1 MQFFPWYTTTMLAL
15 ESRQVIALRLMKLGD
30 GGPAAIDEAI
40 LMVCEKVDAG
50 IAAGITILSGGSIAS
65 IVQAYRLKVAA
76 NAGRL
81 CDTGQQPR
89 IRLPLKLVV
98 RD

>member
-1 MQFFPWYTTTMLAL
+1 MQFFPWYSTTMLAL
-15 ESRQVIALRLMKLGD
+15 ESHQVIALRLLILGD
-30 GGPAAIDEAI
+30 GGPAAFEEAI
-40 LMVCEKVDAG
+40 LMVSEKMDAAL
-50 IAAGITILSGGSIAS
+50 AAGVTILFGGSTAS
-65 IVQAYRLKVAA
+65 VIRAYRRKVAA

-81 CDTGQQPR
+81 RHASQQPR

>member
-15 ESRQVIALRLMKLGD
+15 ESGEVIARRLLKLGD
-30 GGPAAIDEAI
+30 GGPAAFAEAI
-40 LMVCEKVDAG
+40 LMVSEKVDAAM
-50 IAAGITILSGGSIAS
+50 AAGATILSGGSIAS
-65 IVQAYRLKVAA
+65 VIWAYRRRVAM

-81 CDTGQQPR
+81 RRAGRQPR
-89 IRLPLKLVV
+89 IRLPLKLLV